1 MIMKYLSLKISVL
14 MLLLST
20 TIWAQQ
26 PEAGKFDWPYTIKNG
41 TIVTEVPD
49 MPAGQQSAL
58 CMMTPK
64 LDVVRVA
71 FVGLGMRGPGAVKRW
86 TYIPGIQIMALCD
99 YERERAEKCNK
110 YLKEASMP
118 PADIYDGEDGT
129 TGVSEVRGVSEVCDD
144 SWYTLGGRKLQGK
157 PSRAG
162 VYIIKAYRPHCP
174 ERAVGLL
181 CM

>member
-1 MIMKYLSLKISVL
+1 MTHYAFTTANAVLKAKANDARITMMTAEDTYKLYGTYEPTAATAADPFYYMSTNGLLSLGNAVSVGSFRWI
-14 MLLLST
+14 MRV
-20 TIWAQQ
+20 
-26 PEAGKFDWPYTIKNG
+26 ENKFGSSPSAAYARR
-41 TIVTEVPD
+41 IV
-49 MPAGQQSAL
+49 
-58 CMMTPK
+58 
-64 LDVVRVA
+64 
-71 FVGLGMRGPGAVKRW
+71 
-86 TYIPGIQIMALCD
+86 
-99 YERERAEKCNK
+99 
-110 YLKEASMP
+110 
-118 PADIYDGEDGT
+118 IYDGEDGT